1 MSCSFQQSIESDL
14 ELLGFCFTLLRDR
27 SKEFVLLS
35 QPIRCKT
42 NLNLTNLN
50 LVTRAFPRLTQVTF
64 FYFKF
69 SLIIDDV
76 NLFSDW

>member
-27 SKEFVLLS
+27 SKEFMLLS

-42 NLNLTNLN
+42 KTNLT
-50 LVTRAFPRLTQVTF
+50 LVTRAFPRLKQVTYF
-64 FYFKF
+64 HFKF
-69 SLIIDDV
+69 SLITDDV